1 MIGYRELVHA
11 GSGQRPRLQGR
22 SSSLKWLWH
31 KLSLD
36 EQPVGRK
43 AYRIIVVEDHA
54 STAEALRKF
63 LTTIGYKVYIA
74 PDVASARALAKA
86 IEFDVL
92 LSDLRLPD
100 GTGWDLMEELNA
112 TKPVRAIA
120 ISGHNTDT
128 DIEKSRKVGFLD
140 HIAKPLVAEELTAA
154 IERAVTKPRQAAA
167 RH

>member
-1 MIGYRELVHA
+1 
-11 GSGQRPRLQGR
+11 
-22 SSSLKWLWH
+22 
-31 KLSLD
+31 
-36 EQPVGRK
+36 
-43 AYRIIVVEDHA
+43 VVEDHA
-54 STAEALRKF
+54 STAQALQKF

-100 GTGWDLMEELNA
+100 GTGWDLMKELSA
-112 TKPVRAIA
+112 TKPVRGIA

-128 DIEKSRKVGFLD
+128 DIERSRKVGFLD

-154 IERAVTKPRQAAA
+154 IERAVAKPRQAAA
-167 RH
+167 GH

>member
-1 MIGYRELVHA
+1 
-11 GSGQRPRLQGR
+11 
-22 SSSLKWLWH
+22 
-31 KLSLD
+31 LD

-154 IERAVTKPRQAAA
+154 IERAVTKRREAAVPR
-167 RH
+167 